1 MEVKV
6 VIVIVMKYHVAF
18 GLSSGSPSFQ
28 TGCGYNKVHAFIN
41 LIPKFC
47 LVPMTSISVDATEE
61 HIEQS
66 TTTTTATATATAVA
80 AGLLMQDE

>member
-1 MEVKV
+1 M
-6 VIVIVMKYHVAF
+6 
-18 GLSSGSPSFQ
+18 
-28 TGCGYNKVHAFIN
+28 VHAFIN

-61 HIEQS
+61 HIEE
-66 TTTTTATATATAVA
+66 TTTTTTATATAVA